1 MEVPTAEATLA
12 KPVAN
17 TKVLVDKQVLLS
29 NTSRAGMQNIEN
41 PMINFS
47 LTQ

>member
-1 MEVPTAEATLA
+1 MEVPTAGTALA

-17 TKVLVDKQVLLS
+17 TKVLVDKQALLS
-29 NTSRAGMQNIEN
+29 NTSGAGRQNIEN
-41 PMINFS
+41 SMINFS